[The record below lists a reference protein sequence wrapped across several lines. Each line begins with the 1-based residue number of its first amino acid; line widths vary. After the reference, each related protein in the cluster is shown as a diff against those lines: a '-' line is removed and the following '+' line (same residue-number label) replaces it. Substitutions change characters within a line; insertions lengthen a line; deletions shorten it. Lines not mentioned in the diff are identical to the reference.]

1 MEISGVLITMKRRFF
16 LAIFLLPLS
25 LVFQMASAATT
36 GVSSNWAGY
45 VASGGTF
52 TAVGG
57 NWIVPQAVISNANL
71 SADATWVGI
80 GGVSGKDLIQAG
92 TQDIIQNGTP
102 TYTAW
107 YELLPASLVQ
117 IPLAVHPNDGI
128 TVSIAQQSNNEWQ
141 ISFSDTTTGQSY
153 QTSVSYVSS
162 LSSAEWIEEMPS
174 DQRGLVSLDNFGTVS
189 FSNCFDVQ
197 NGSRVSINGL
207 DAQPMTMIEGNGQAL
222 ATPSALGTD
231 GASFTITRT
240 AVAASTPAVARTGR
254 WSRTG
259 VGVQGY
265 TPSSHVL
272 VPQNKESFSSGR
284 FRYLFG
290 NLGNSGRT
298 MLNFFQKGRTL
309 K

>member
-1 MEISGVLITMKRRFF
+1 MRKRLF
-16 LAIFLLPLS
+16 LAILIFPIFIS
-25 LVFQMASAATT
+25 FQTASAASV

-45 VASGGTF
+45 VTTSGPF

-57 NWIVPQAVISNANL
+57 SWAVPQATGSNANL

-80 GGVSGKDLIQAG
+80 GGVSGTDLIQAG

-107 YELLPASLVQ
+107 YELLPASSVQ

-189 FSNCFDVQ
+189 FTGGFAVQ
-197 NGSRVSINGL
+197 NGSQVSISGSG
-207 DAQPMTMIEGNGQAL
+207 AQSTTMITENNQAL
-222 ATPSALGTD
+222 ATPSSLGAD
-231 GASFTITRT
+231 GASFTVTRST
-240 AVAASTPAVARTGR
+240 AAAPTPIVARTGR
-254 WSRTG
+254 WSRTS

-265 TPSSHVL
+265 VPLPHQSPS
-272 VPQNKESFSSGR
+272 QNTGR
-284 FRYLFG
+284 FFFSKGHRFG
-290 NLGNSGRT
+290 NFQNTERIPLG
-298 MLNFFQKGRTL
+298 FFRKVGL
-309 K
+309 WNK

>member
-197 NGSRVSINGL
+197 NGFHKRIGCSAHDNDRGEWTGTC
-207 DAQPMTMIEGNGQAL
+207 DAF
-222 ATPSALGTD
+222 
-231 GASFTITRT
+231 GARHGWSKFYDNAYRCCGIHASGGENRKM
-240 AVAASTPAVARTGR
+240 VAHRRRRSGIHAFVAR
-254 WSRTG
+254 
-259 VGVQGY
+259 VGTTKQG
-265 TPSSHVL
+265 
-272 VPQNKESFSSGR
+272 EFF
-284 FRYLFG
+284 FRKISLFVWEF
-290 NLGNSGRT
+290 RE
-298 MLNFFQKGRTL
+298 
-309 K
+309 